1 MQNLDVI
8 SINIWQTLASLL
20 NLLIIFLLVK
30 KFLYSPVKKILAK
43 REAELEDH
51 YVKAE
56 QAENEANENRK
67 EWEDT
72 LSGANERAN
81 EIIKSATES
90 AKLRSQTI
98 ISDAESRAD
107 SIVRQ
112 AEVSASLEMK
122 KAQDGIKREIVE
134 VSSTLSEKLLER
146 EINPDDHRALIDS
159 FIEQVGES
167 DE

>member
-8 SINIWQTLASLL
+8 SVNIWQMLASLL
-20 NLLIIFLLVK
+20 NLVLLFLLVK
-30 KFLYSPVKKILAK
+30 FFLYVPVKKILAK

-56 QAENEANENRK
+56 AAENEANENRK